1 MKLKRLGTMILVCS
15 FLASSVNVGAFA
27 MEEQTIQGEMQ
38 TENGNTGEIL
48 LQVSENDATETVYET
63 DGYKVTFSLQNMW
76 ESGHTA
82 TVKIENTGNTVIKN
96 WALLF
101 RYESGIEN
109 VWNAIIAES
118 GENSYLI
125 KNTNGIKNIQPGES
139 VEFGLQSQM
148 PFNKFP
154 ENMN

>member
-38 TENGNTGEIL
+38 AENGNTGEIL

-125 KNTNGIKNIQPGES
+125 KIRMALRTFNRVRVLNLDCSHRCRSTNFLK
-139 VEFGLQSQM
+139 
-148 PFNKFP
+148 
-154 ENMN
+154 NMN

>member
-1 MKLKRLGTMILVCS
+1 
-15 FLASSVNVGAFA
+15 
-27 MEEQTIQGEMQ
+27 
-38 TENGNTGEIL
+38 
-48 LQVSENDATETVYET
+48 
-63 DGYKVTFSLQNMW
+63 MW

-125 KNTNGIKNIQPGES
+125 KNTKENQRYYLKKILMVKLILSPISQRNTTILQFKQCIKKEALLLRKMQKPFPLRPKRPVVQLLLIIVYHKINLLSTII
-139 VEFGLQSQM
+139 LCRNRKKMQM
-148 PFNKFP
+148 FRPK
-154 ENMN
+154 MY